1 MHRLPVIVTLIG
13 ASLILASSSLLIL
26 HSVAPQVFI
35 SQLGFFLAAALIAG
49 ILSRFD
55 YQLYVFSPW
64 PPYIISILLLLIT
77 LVLGSPIRGS
87 TRWLNIFGFSF
98 QTSEITKPLLIIFAA
113 TYLAHKLPRTV
124 KELVIF
130 LFLMAFPALLVFLQP
145 DLGTAI
151 LIMVITAAS
160 IIGIGVGFKR
170 IFITLAF
177 IAILFPLGYS
187 QLKPYQVNRLV
198 SFINPDADPL
208 GAGYNVTQSTIAV
221 GSGKIFGRGLGQGTQ
236 SHLRFLPEKHTDF
249 IFASLVEELGL
260 IGGVMIIFSYLALCF
275 GLIRA
280 AQFASSEVGSV
291 ICLSSLGLILFQ
303 AVVNI
308 GMNLGIMPITGITLP
323 LVSSGGSS
331 ILSMGIMLGMC
342 LSVAL
347 RPTSHK
353 ALLEIGTKPL

>member
-1 MHRLPVIVTLIG
+1 
-13 ASLILASSSLLIL
+13 
-26 HSVAPQVFI
+26 
-35 SQLGFFLAAALIAG
+35 
-49 ILSRFD
+49 
-55 YQLYVFSPW
+55 
-64 PPYIISILLLLIT
+64 
-77 LVLGSPIRGS
+77 
-87 TRWLNIFGFSF
+87 
-98 QTSEITKPLLIIFAA
+98 
-113 TYLAHKLPRTV
+113 
-124 KELVIF
+124 
-130 LFLMAFPALLVFLQP
+130 
-145 DLGTAI
+145 
-151 LIMVITAAS
+151 MVITAAS